1 MLFLRLAAS
10 AYIYVDAYSDC
21 DLFVVLS
28 IIIIFSIRA
37 RYSVKSNEVL
47 ILYSNLLMPRH
58 D

>member
-1 MLFLRLAAS
+1 MLFLSLAAS

-28 IIIIFSIRA
+28 IFSPIRA